1 MTSRFEYNPPLT
13 SGIFAKKEL
22 LGDPT
27 PRPETTENQSFINEL
42 IEKKPEIKGSGDRE
56 TNKNFPG
63 FGPGQG
69 EPSMGDKGGFSTIS
83 GLGMDKMFQNIL
95 NMGGLGSRLGKN
107 KRMTRKVIFKKKKR
121 EGEEERHIE
130 EEEEENKKDEEDGE
144 ANPLED
150 SPAGGE
156 EGKVNDPEYQ
166 ELEIEKEDE
175 NNDPAKDEKK
185 QMNQRKNFQEQADNR
200 DTTNDEPTYQK
211 MIEIEEENIRFS
223 IDLKEWVGQDLGEG
237 HNFNDDEV
245 KIESDFDKQLKR
257 LSKEKR
263 EKVKTYQTDIDL
275 MKEQIR

>member
-1 MTSRFEYNPPLT
+1 MTSRFVYNPPLT

-27 PRPETTENQSFINEL
+27 PRPKTDENQSFINEL
-42 IEKKPEIKGSGDRE
+42 IEKKPEVKGSGDRE

-69 EPSMGDKGGFSTIS
+69 EPSMGDKGGFSNIS

-95 NMGGLGSRLGKN
+95 NMGGLGARLGKD
-107 KRMTRKVIFKKKKR
+107 KRMSQKVIFRKKKR
-121 EGEEERHIE
+121 EGEEERHIDE
-130 EEEEENKKDEEDGE
+130 EEEDQKDEEDGE

-150 SPAGGE
+150 TPAEGE
-156 EGKVNDPEYQ
+156 EGKVFDPEYEE
-166 ELEIEKEDE
+166 ELGNEEEEE
-175 NNDPAKDEKK
+175 NKDPVNEEKK
-185 QMNQRKNFQEQADNR
+185 QMKERENFQEQADNR
-200 DTTNDEPTYQK
+200 DTTKDEPTYRK
-211 MIEIEEENIRFS
+211 MIEIEEENIGFS
-223 IDLKEWVGQDLGEG
+223 IDLKEWVGQDLGAG
-237 HNFNDDEV
+237 RNFNDDLV
-245 KIESDFDKQLKR
+245 KIESDFDKELKR